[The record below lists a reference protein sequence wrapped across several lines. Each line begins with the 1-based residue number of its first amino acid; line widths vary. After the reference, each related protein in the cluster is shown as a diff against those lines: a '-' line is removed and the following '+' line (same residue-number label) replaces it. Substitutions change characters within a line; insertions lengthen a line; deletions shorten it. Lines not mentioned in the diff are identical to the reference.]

1 MALERKDIERS
12 DFPTTRRGYDRAA
25 VDAHLRKVAEQLDE
39 LSRTGAKPAD
49 TLATGASEHVR
60 QIVAAAEASAA
71 EIKAEAEREAKALRD
86 TAAAE
91 GRDHV
96 ARVSEAARALTD
108 RLGAMEAE
116 LRRLVEGLEAELG
129 SDAAAVARE
138 PETPPAP
145 DPTPAPEPTPVPEPE
160 PVPVPAPAEP
170 AAEADGE
177 VDVAARAVDAEPD
190 EAPADEPA
198 KADRGD
204 DSEGA
209 RLIALNMALNG
220 SPREETDSYLAK
232 HFSLDDRDTMLDEVY
247 ARIGS

>member
-12 DFPTTRRGYDRAA
+12 DFPTARRGYDRAA
-25 VDAHLRKVAEQLDE
+25 VDAHLRKVAELA
-39 LSRTGAKPAD
+39 RTDARPAD

-86 TAAAE
+86 TATAE

-108 RLGAMEAE
+108 GIGAMEAE

-138 PETPPAP
+138 SET
-145 DPTPAPEPTPVPEPE
+145 TPVPEPSPAPE
-160 PVPVPAPAEP
+160 PEPASEPAPAEP

-177 VDVAARAVDAEPD
+177 VDDVADRAVDAEPD

-198 KADRGD
+198 MPDAGD

-220 SPREETDSYLAK
+220 SPRDETDRYLAK
-232 HFSLDDRDTMLDEVY
+232 HFNLDDREAMLDEVY
-247 ARIGS
+247 ARVDG

>member
-12 DFPTTRRGYDRAA
+12 DFPTARRGYDRAA
-25 VDAHLRKVAEQLDE
+25 VEAHLRKVAEQLDE
-39 LSRTGAKPAD
+39 LSRRNAKPAD

-71 EIKAEAEREAKALRD
+71 EIKAEAEREAEALRD

-91 GRDHV
+91 AREHV

-108 RLGAMEAE
+108 GIGAMEAE

-129 SDAAAVARE
+129 SDAAPLARE
-138 PETPPAP
+138 PETTSVPEPSRAP
-145 DPTPAPEPTPVPEPE
+145 QPTPAPADPG
-160 PVPVPAPAEP
+160 
-170 AAEADGE
+170 AEAD
-177 VDVAARAVDAEPD
+177 DVADRAVDAEPD
-190 EAPADEPA
+190 EAPAEEPA
-198 KADRGD
+198 MPDGGD

-220 SPREETDSYLAK
+220 SPRDETDRYLAE
-232 HFSLDDRDTMLDEVY
+232 HFNLDDREAMLDEVY
-247 ARIGS
+247 ARVGG

>member
-12 DFPTTRRGYDRAA
+12 DFPTARRGYDRAA
-25 VDAHLRKVAEQLDE
+25 VDAHLRRVAEQLDE
-39 LSRTGAKPAD
+39 LSRTNAKPAD

-71 EIKAEAEREAKALRD
+71 EIKAEAEREAMALRD

-91 GRDHV
+91 GREHV

-108 RLGAMEAE
+108 RVGAMEAE

-138 PETPPAP
+138 SET
-145 DPTPAPEPTPVPEPE
+145 TPVPEPSPAPE
-160 PVPVPAPAEP
+160 PEPASEPAPAEP

-177 VDVAARAVDAEPD
+177 VDDVADRAVDAEPD
-190 EAPADEPA
+190 EAPADEAGTP
-198 KADRGD
+198 DRGD

-220 SPREETDSYLAK
+220 SPREETDRYLAK
-232 HFSLDDRDTMLDEVY
+232 HFNLDDREAMLDEVY
-247 ARIGS
+247 ARVGG

>member
-1 MALERKDIERS
+1 MALERKHVERS
-12 DFPTTRRGYDRAA
+12 DFPTARRGYDRAA

-39 LSRTGAKPAD
+39 LSRRNAKPAD

-71 EIKAEAEREAKALRD
+71 EIKAEAEREAEALRD

-91 GRDHV
+91 GREHV

-108 RLGAMEAE
+108 GIGAMEAE

-129 SDAAAVARE
+129 SDAAALGRE
-138 PETPPAP
+138 PQT
-145 DPTPAPEPTPVPEPE
+145 TSVPEPS
-160 PVPVPAPAEP
+160 PVPQPTPGPADPG
-170 AAEADGE
+170 AEADGE
-177 VDVAARAVDAEPD
+177 VHDVADRAVDAEPD

-198 KADRGD
+198 KPDGGD

-220 SPREETDSYLAK
+220 SPRDETDRYLAT
-232 HFSLDDRDTMLDEVY
+232 HFNIDDREAMLDEVY
-247 ARIGS
+247 ARVGG

>member
-1 MALERKDIERS
+1 MALERNDIERS
-12 DFPTTRRGYDRAA
+12 DFPTARRGYDRAA

-39 LSRTGAKPAD
+39 LSRRNAKPAD

-71 EIKAEAEREAKALRD
+71 EIKAEAEREAEALRD

-91 GRDHV
+91 AREHV

-108 RLGAMEAE
+108 GIGAMEAE

-129 SDAAAVARE
+129 SDAAPLARE
-138 PETPPAP
+138 PETTSVPEPSRAP
-145 DPTPAPEPTPVPEPE
+145 QPTPAPADPG
-160 PVPVPAPAEP
+160 
-170 AAEADGE
+170 AEADGE
-177 VDVAARAVDAEPD
+177 VDDVADRAVDAEPD
-190 EAPADEPA
+190 EAPAEEPA
-198 KADRGD
+198 MPDGGD

-220 SPREETDSYLAK
+220 SPRDETDRYLAE
-232 HFSLDDRDTMLDEVY
+232 HFNLDDREAMLDEVY
-247 ARIGS
+247 ARVGG

>member
-1 MALERKDIERS
+1 MALERNDVVRR
-12 DFPTTRRGYDRAA
+12 DFPTARRGYDRAA

-39 LSRTGAKPAD
+39 LSRRNAKPAD

-71 EIKAEAEREAKALRD
+71 EIKAEAEREAEALRD

-91 GRDHV
+91 GREHV

-108 RLGAMEAE
+108 GIGAMEAE

-129 SDAAAVARE
+129 SDAAALGRE
-138 PETPPAP
+138 PQT
-145 DPTPAPEPTPVPEPE
+145 TSVPEPS
-160 PVPVPAPAEP
+160 PVPQPTPGPADPG
-170 AAEADGE
+170 AEADGE
-177 VDVAARAVDAEPD
+177 VHDVADRAVDAEPD

-198 KADRGD
+198 KPDGGD

-220 SPREETDSYLAK
+220 SPRDETDRYLAT
-232 HFSLDDRDTMLDEVY
+232 HFNLDDREAMLDEVY
-247 ARIGS
+247 ARVGG

>member
-12 DFPTTRRGYDRAA
+12 DFPTARRGYDRAA

-39 LSRTGAKPAD
+39 LSRRNAKPAD

-71 EIKAEAEREAKALRD
+71 EIKAEAEREAEALRD

-91 GRDHV
+91 GREHV

-108 RLGAMEAE
+108 GIGAMEAE
-116 LRRLVEGLEAELG
+116 LRRLVEGLKAELG

-138 PETPPAP
+138 PET
-145 DPTPAPEPTPVPEPE
+145 TSVPEPS
-160 PVPVPAPAEP
+160 PAPQP
-170 AAEADGE
+170 TTGPGDPGPEADGE
-177 VDVAARAVDAEPD
+177 VDDVADRAVDAEPD
-190 EAPADEPA
+190 EGPADEPA
-198 KADRGD
+198 KPDRGD

-220 SPREETDSYLAK
+220 SPREETDRYVAE
-232 HFSLDDRDTMLDEVY
+232 HFNLDDREAMLDEVY
-247 ARIGS
+247 ARVGG

>member
-1 MALERKDIERS
+1 MALERKEIERS
-12 DFPTTRRGYDRAA
+12 DFPTARRGYDRVA

-39 LSRTGAKPAD
+39 LSRRNAKPAD

-71 EIKAEAEREAKALRD
+71 EIKAEAEREAEALRD

-91 GRDHV
+91 AREHV

-108 RLGAMEAE
+108 GIGAMEAE

-129 SDAAAVARE
+129 SDAAALARE
-138 PETPPAP
+138 PETTSGREPSPAP
-145 DPTPAPEPTPVPEPE
+145 QPTPAL
-160 PVPVPAPAEP
+160 AEP
-170 AAEADGE
+170 GAEADGE
-177 VDVAARAVDAEPD
+177 VDDVGDRAVDAEPD
-190 EAPADEPA
+190 DAPADEPA
-198 KADRGD
+198 MPDGGD

-220 SPREETDSYLAK
+220 SPRDETDRYLAK
-232 HFSLDDRDTMLDEVY
+232 HFNLDDREAMLDEVY
-247 ARIGS
+247 ARVGG

>member
-12 DFPTTRRGYDRAA
+12 DFPTARRGYDRAA

-39 LSRTGAKPAD
+39 LSRRNAKPAD

-60 QIVAAAEASAA
+60 QIVAAAEGSAA
-71 EIKAEAEREAKALRD
+71 EIKAEAEREAEALRD

-91 GRDHV
+91 AREHV

-108 RLGAMEAE
+108 GIGAMEAE

-129 SDAAAVARE
+129 SDDAALARE
-138 PETPPAP
+138 PET
-145 DPTPAPEPTPVPEPE
+145 TPVPEPS
-160 PVPVPAPAEP
+160 PAPQPTPAPAEP
-170 AAEADGE
+170 GAEADGE
-177 VDVAARAVDAEPD
+177 VDDVGDRAVDAEPD
-190 EAPADEPA
+190 EAPAEEPA
-198 KADRGD
+198 MPDGGD

-220 SPREETDSYLAK
+220 SPRDETDRYLAE
-232 HFSLDDRDTMLDEVY
+232 HFNLDDREAMLEEVY
-247 ARIGS
+247 ARVGG